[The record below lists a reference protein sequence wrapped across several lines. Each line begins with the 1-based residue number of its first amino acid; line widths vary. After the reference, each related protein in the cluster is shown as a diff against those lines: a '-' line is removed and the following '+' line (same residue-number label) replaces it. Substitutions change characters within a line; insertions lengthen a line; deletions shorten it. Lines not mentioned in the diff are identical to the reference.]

1 MCSVIKKVS
10 VLYFLG
16 LALEV
21 VELQYSQRFPYSIGT
36 YTRWGDTIFLA
47 YSLNWISTSGHSSG
61 PHFERMLIAS

>member
-1 MCSVIKKVS
+1 MMCSVIKKVS

-47 YSLNWISTSGHSSG
+47 YSLN
-61 PHFERMLIAS
+61 